1 MDPKEKIN
9 IIAKYF
15 CDRMNEKRT
24 RKSNLLDILIATILS
39 QNTNDNL
46 SLKAYN
52 NLKTSVKKWED
63 ILKFSEKKISKL
75 IEVAGLNNQ
84 KSKTIKN
91 LLTYLNKKYGKVDLE
106 FLKKLSNE
114 EIFSELKKINGIGT
128 KTISCLLL
136 FGLKRNIF
144 PVDTHIHRIMNRLGI
159 VKTKNANDTF
169 NFLKELIPNGKEYC
183 LHVSLI
189 QFGREVCKSNK
200 PLCNYCHFISYCDYK
215 QKNIYSNYI
224 NIKRKNVIILNEI

>member
-1 MDPKEKIN
+1 MDTKEKIR
-9 IIAKYF
+9 IITKHF
-15 CDRMNEKRT
+15 CGRFSTK
-24 RKSNLLDILIATILS
+24 RKSVGNLLDILVATILS

-52 NLKTSVKKWED
+52 NLKASVKKWDEL
-63 ILKFSEKKISKL
+63 LKFSEKKISKL

-91 LLTYLNKKYGKVDLE
+91 LLTFLKTKYGEINID
-106 FLKKLSNE
+106 FFNKLSDE
-114 EIFSELKKINGIGT
+114 EIFKELKQINGIGT

-136 FGLKRNIF
+136 FGLKRNVF

-159 VKTKNANDTF
+159 VKTKNANDTYTSV
-169 NFLKELIPNGKEYC
+169 KDLIPKGKEYC

-189 QFGREVCKSNK
+189 QFGREICKSNK
-200 PLCNYCHFISYCDYK
+200 PLCYNCYFIKFCDYK
-215 QKNIYSNYI
+215 IKNFKPNFKSIR
-224 NIKRKNVIILNEI
+224 KKNVIILNEI